1 MDVKVIIV
9 DDHEIVRQG
18 IRMSLDRVNTNISI
32 VAEASNGQEALD
44 LISQN
49 DLDLIITDI
58 SMPKMSGLE
67 LTKEIRKKHPHVNV
81 LILSTHNEEK
91 YILSSFEAGALGYLP
106 KDAPVDQIILAIETV
121 VSGEIFYTPEV
132 AKTLAIASIKGK
144 SPSKKALTERE
155 KEILELIV
163 KGQTNKEIASN
174 LFISIRTVDVHRRN
188 IMQKLEVNNTAELV
202 RITLENKYLE

>member
-1 MDVKVIIV
+1 MIIV